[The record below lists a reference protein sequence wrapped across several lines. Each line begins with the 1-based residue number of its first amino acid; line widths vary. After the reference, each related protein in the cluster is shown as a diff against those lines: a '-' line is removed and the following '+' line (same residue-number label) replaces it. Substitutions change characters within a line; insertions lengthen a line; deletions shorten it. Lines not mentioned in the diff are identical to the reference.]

1 MPHFTHTNT
10 PHSLPNHEADFV
22 LYPSETSETTPHST
36 AARRIIEPSTVT
48 SRTHPSQPYLGSPSV
63 NTYQRRHTQQPTIS
77 STASAVSPMQNRRV
91 SDIIQATGLST
102 LAHPPRSPS
111 NGQTMRSNR
120 HNLPSAPSW
129 TTPSPALSR
138 PPVPRFSQSTG
149 DIPQQPDMT
158 LFEGTAFRCSL
169 VSLLSLTS
177 FPSDEL
183 SMWGENPFGPPAGFD
198 MTGTSVDGAYIDPF
212 PQSPLPMAHSLS
224 AESQTI
230 SPADMHKPSPSTSG
244 VMTCQSTPQTDLYDS
259 PYAFSQKTSP
269 NWPST
274 ESPYA
279 VFNSTDFDEL
289 PLGRQMFPDLDGQ
302 DNEEIIPTSIEK
314 TPVPASRK
322 GSSPGKASS
331 NVRLSLIN
339 GINKTKKRKEPLPEI
354 ELKSNDPKEVK
365 KARNTLA
372 ARKSR
377 DRKEERTKLL
387 VEECEKRA
395 DEAEALRQELE
406 TWKDRAYRAGWQPDD
421 E

>member
-1 MPHFTHTNT
+1 
-10 PHSLPNHEADFV
+10 
-22 LYPSETSETTPHST
+22 
-36 AARRIIEPSTVT
+36 
-48 SRTHPSQPYLGSPSV
+48 
-63 NTYQRRHTQQPTIS
+63 
-77 STASAVSPMQNRRV
+77 
-91 SDIIQATGLST
+91 
-102 LAHPPRSPS
+102 
-111 NGQTMRSNR
+111 
-120 HNLPSAPSW
+120 
-129 TTPSPALSR
+129 
-138 PPVPRFSQSTG
+138 
-149 DIPQQPDMT
+149 
-158 LFEGTAFRCSL
+158 
-169 VSLLSLTS
+169 
-177 FPSDEL
+177 
-183 SMWGENPFGPPAGFD
+183 
-198 MTGTSVDGAYIDPF
+198 
-212 PQSPLPMAHSLS
+212 
-224 AESQTI
+224 
-230 SPADMHKPSPSTSG
+230 MHKPSPSTSG